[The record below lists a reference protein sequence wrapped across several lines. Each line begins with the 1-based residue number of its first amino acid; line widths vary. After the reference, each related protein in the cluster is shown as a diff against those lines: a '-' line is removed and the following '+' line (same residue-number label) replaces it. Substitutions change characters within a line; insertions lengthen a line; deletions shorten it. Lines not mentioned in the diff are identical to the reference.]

1 MANPLR
7 GGRGRPLHPALVHFP
22 IALYPVSLLFD
33 GISYLVDDGN
43 PFVKGAFALLVV
55 ALAVSVLAVLTGF
68 SDFLLVP
75 AGSATWRVAVIHMT
89 LQLVGS
95 ALFLAN
101 TVLRSRD
108 LDVTTSPIGPIV
120 LSAVGVVIIWIGA
133 QFGRDLV
140 FRHAQRVEVP
150 EQPAETLEP
159 HPEEPPP
166 TAQDEH
172 PAHP

>member
-22 IALYPVSLLFD
+22 VALYPVSLLFD
-33 GISYLVDDGN
+33 GISYLVEDGN
-43 PFVKGAFALLVV
+43 PFVKGAFTLLVV
-55 ALAVSVLAVLTGF
+55 ALAFSVVAVLTGF

-75 AGSATWRVAVIHMT
+75 AGSSTWRVAVIHMT

-95 ALFLAN
+95 GLFLAD
-101 TVLRSRD
+101 TILRARD

-120 LSAVGVVIIWIGA
+120 LSAVGVVVIWVGA

-140 FRHAQRVEVP
+140 FRHGQRVEAP
-150 EQPAETLEP
+150 QEPSETLEH
-159 HPEEPPP
+159 HPGEPPP
-166 TAQDEH
+166 AQDEH
-172 PAHP
+172 PARP

>member
-33 GISYLVDDGN
+33 GISYLVEDGN
-43 PFVKGAFALLVV
+43 PFVKGAFTLLVV
-55 ALAVSVLAVLTGF
+55 ALATSVLAVLTGF

-75 AGSATWRVAVIHMT
+75 AGSSTWRVAVTHMT

-101 TVLRSRD
+101 TILRARD

-120 LSAVGVVIIWIGA
+120 VSAVGVVVIWVGA

-140 FRHAQRVEVP
+140 FRHGQRVVAPQEP
-150 EQPAETLEP
+150 WETLEP
-159 HPEEPPP
+159 DPQEPPP
-166 TAQDEH
+166 AQDEH
-172 PAHP
+172 PARP